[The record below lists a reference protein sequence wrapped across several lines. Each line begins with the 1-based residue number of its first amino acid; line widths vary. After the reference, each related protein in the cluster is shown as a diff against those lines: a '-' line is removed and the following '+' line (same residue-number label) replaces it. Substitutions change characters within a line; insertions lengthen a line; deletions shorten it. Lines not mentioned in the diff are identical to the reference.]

1 MLVYEDGAPEPLRVY
16 DHGVVYRDPET
27 FGQYHLSYRTGAIVS
42 PKLDGYEPL
51 AAELDD
57 FVKAVQTGRPVAG
70 NLALATDV
78 VRITEA
84 AERSLAADGRPTP
97 TEPSVVVDAAA
108 RG

>member
-1 MLVYEDGAPEPLRVY
+1 
-16 DHGVVYRDPET
+16 
-27 FGQYHLSYRTGAIVS
+27 
-42 PKLDGYEPL
+42 
-51 AAELDD
+51 
-57 FVKAVQTGRPVAG
+57 VAG